1 MEQLLTELE
10 ELLAGWLGGAVL
22 AQTVS
27 KLLLIAVTGLVFGG
41 LWMAAGRLS
50 AYLDRKIDE
59 WCGTRFHGL
68 NIQRQRIFTEQDVAR
83 LLHGSNKWLRRAVK
97 AFLLLA
103 FVNVIFVF
111 FEWSR
116 EVAVSIISGA
126 ILAVENVLM
135 AVVDY
140 LPDLLV
146 IIVVVLIARFVVHL
160 LKLVFDGI
168 SARRISVPGFYPEW
182 SRTSYNLV
190 RILVIALTLIIV
202 FPYLPGSS
210 SPAFQGVS
218 IFLGVLLSLGSTS
231 AVANVVAGIVITY
244 TRAFKIGDRVKISN
258 TEGDVI
264 ERSAF
269 VTRIRTPKNVEVSI
283 PNASVLSNHIIN
295 FSSQAQHAGL
305 TLHTTVTIGYDVP
318 WTRVHEL
325 LLQAAAETGRVEK
338 EPAPFVL
345 QTALNDF
352 YVEYELNATTRE
364 PGLKQ
369 RTYSDLHANILN
381 AFAAAGIEILSPHYE
396 ARRDGSAPAL
406 PPLSG

>member
-10 ELLAGWLGGAVL
+10 EILAGWLGGAVL

-27 KLLLIAVTGLVFGG
+27 KLLLVVVTGLIFGG
-41 LWMAAGRLS
+41 LWLSVGRLS
-50 AYLDRKIDE
+50 LYLDRKIDE

-83 LLHGSNKWLRRAVK
+83 LLHGSNKWLRRATK
-97 AFLLLA
+97 AILILFFL
-103 FVNVIFVF
+103 NVIFVF

-116 EVAVSIISGA
+116 EVAVSLISSTM
-126 ILAVENVLM
+126 LAVENVLL
-135 AVVDY
+135 AVIDY
-140 LPDLLV
+140 LPDLLL
-146 IIVVVLIARFVVHL
+146 IVVVVLVARFAVHL

-168 SARRISVPGFYPEW
+168 SARRINIPGFYPEW

-190 RILVIALTLIIV
+190 RILVIALTVIIV

-258 TEGDVI
+258 PEGDVI

-295 FSSQAQHAGL
+295 FSSQAKQAGL
-305 TLHTTVTIGYDVP
+305 TLHTSVTIGYEVP

-325 LLQAAAETGRVEK
+325 LLRAADRTERIEK
-338 EPAPFVL
+338 EPAPYVL

-364 PGLKQ
+364 PGVKQ
-369 RTYSDLHANILN
+369 RIYSDLHANILN
-381 AFAAAGIEILSPHYE
+381 VFAEAGVEILSPHYE
-396 ARRDGSAPAL
+396 ARRDGSGLTVPSAE
-406 PPLSG
+406 G

>member
-1 MEQLLTELE
+1 MHQLLTKLE
-10 ELLAGWLGGAVL
+10 EFLAGLLGGAVV

-27 KLLLIAVTGLVFGG
+27 KLLLIGITGLVFTG
-41 LWMAAGRLS
+41 LWAIVGRMCG
-50 AYLDRKIDE
+50 YLDRKTDE
-59 WCGTRFHGL
+59 WCGTRIHGL
-68 NIQRQRIFTEQDVAR
+68 SIQRQRIMTEEDISS
-83 LLHGSNKWLRRAVK
+83 LMHGTIKWLRRTLKAV
-97 AFLLLA
+97 LLLG

-116 EVAVSIISGA
+116 QVAVAIIERAALA
-126 ILAVENVLM
+126 IENVLI
-135 AVVDY
+135 AVVAY
-140 LPDLLV
+140 LPNLLV
-146 IIVVVLIARFVVHL
+146 VVIVIMLARLVLHL
-160 LKLVFDGI
+160 LKTVFDGI
-168 SARRISVPGFYPEW
+168 AARRIRLPGFYPEW
-182 SRTSYNLV
+182 SATSYNLL

-244 TRAFKIGDRVKISN
+244 TRAFRIGDRVKISN

-264 ERSAF
+264 ERSTF

-295 FSSQAQHAGL
+295 FSTQAKRAGL
-305 TLHTTVTIGYDVP
+305 TLHTKITIGYDVP
-318 WTRVHEL
+318 WPKVHEL
-325 LLQAAAETGRVEK
+325 LLKAAAETERIEA

-345 QTALNDF
+345 QTALSDF

-364 PGLKQ
+364 PGQKQ
-369 RTYSDLHANILN
+369 RTYSDLHAKIMD
-381 AFAAAGIEILSPHYE
+381 AFAEAGVEIMSPHYE

-406 PPLSG
+406 PVAD

>member
-1 MEQLLTELE
+1 M
-10 ELLAGWLGGAVL
+10 L

-27 KLLLIAVTGLVFGG
+27 KLLLISVTGLIFGG
-41 LWMAAGRLS
+41 LWAATGRVS
-50 AYLDRKIDE
+50 ALLDRKIDE
-59 WCGTRFHGL
+59 WCGTRFRGL
-68 NIQRQRIFTEQDVAR
+68 KIQRQRIFTEQEVAS
-83 LLHGSNKWLRRAVK
+83 LLHGTNTWLRRLIK
-97 AFLLLA
+97 GFLLLA
-103 FVNVIFVF
+103 FINVIFVF

-116 EVAVSIISGA
+116 EIAISIISGA
-126 ILAVENVLM
+126 LLAAENVL
-135 AVVDY
+135 AAIINY

-146 IIVVVLIARFVVHL
+146 IIVVVLLARFVVHL

-168 SARRISVPGFYPEW
+168 SARRISLPGFYPEW

-295 FSSQAQHAGL
+295 FSSQAKQAGL

-318 WTRVHEL
+318 WTKVHEL
-325 LLQAAAETGRVEK
+325 LLQAAAATERVET

-364 PGLKQ
+364 PSLKQ

-381 AFAAAGIEILSPHYE
+381 AFTTAGIEILSPHYE

-406 PPLSG
+406 PPLAG

>member
-1 MEQLLTELE
+1 MEQLLTKLE
-10 ELLAGWLGGAVL
+10 EVLAGWLGGAVL

-27 KLLLIAVTGLVFGG
+27 KLLLIAVTGLIFGG
-41 LWMAAGRLS
+41 LWLAVGRLS
-50 AYLDRKIDE
+50 RFLDRKIDE

-68 NIQRQRIFTEQDVAR
+68 NIQRQRIFTEQEVAR
-83 LLHGSNKWLRRAVK
+83 LLHGTNKWLRRAIK
-97 AFLLLA
+97 ALLILFFL
-103 FVNVIFVF
+103 NVIFVF

-116 EVAVSIISGA
+116 EVAVSLIGGA
-126 ILAVENVLM
+126 VLAIENVLI

-146 IIVVVLIARFVVHL
+146 IIVVVLVARFVVHL

-168 SARRISVPGFYPEW
+168 SARRIRIPGFYPEW

-190 RILVIALTLIIV
+190 RIMVIALTIIIV

-269 VTRIRTPKNVEVSI
+269 VTRVRTPKNVEVSI

-295 FSSQAQHAGL
+295 FSAQAKQAGL
-305 TLHTTVTIGYDVP
+305 TLHTAVTIGYDVP

-325 LLQAAAETGRVEK
+325 LLQAASQTERIEK
-338 EPAPFVL
+338 EPAPYVL

-381 AFAAAGIEILSPHYE
+381 AFAEAGVEILSPHYE
-396 ARRDGSAPAL
+396 ARRDGS
-406 PPLSG
+406 PLAVPSSDG